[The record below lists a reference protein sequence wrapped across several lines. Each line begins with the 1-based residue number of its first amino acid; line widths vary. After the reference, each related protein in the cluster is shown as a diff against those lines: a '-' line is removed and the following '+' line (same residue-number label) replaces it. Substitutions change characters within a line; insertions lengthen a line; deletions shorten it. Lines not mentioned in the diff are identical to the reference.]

1 MNLAKM
7 INQIIPRLVENNIE
21 FEFLHIKINPNGIK
35 NYLIYLNSILEILLQ
50 YPNKRVSLALSPL
63 IFSVD
68 FIDNSLKSV
77 FEKKKIPILP
87 LTGVDANLFNEAKEI
102 GLERN
107 IKKMEKIVTIT
118 SDEIPVFSKKD
129 VDTAVKTKRKIT
141 IQAGPNNV
149 HDILDSLE
157 NH

>member
-1 MNLAKM
+1 
-7 INQIIPRLVENNIE
+7 
-21 FEFLHIKINPNGIK
+21 
-35 NYLIYLNSILEILLQ
+35 
-50 YPNKRVSLALSPL
+50 L
-63 IFSVD
+63 IFSVG

-77 FEKKKIPILP
+77 FGKKKIPILP
-87 LTGVDANLFNEAKEI
+87 LTGIDANLFNEAKEI